1 MSTKLTLLIDEF
13 VIKDAKDYALKTG
26 RSVSQL
32 VESYLKAITSTTKKK
47 KSGLPP
53 YLKRWHAAFKTGD
66 NTGIIDMEIET
77 IGNNHNP

>member
-1 MSTKLTLLIDEF
+1 MSTKLTLLIDES

-53 YLKRWHAAFKTGD
+53 YLKRWHGAFKTGNNRD
-66 NTGIIDMEIET
+66 TNVMVIET
-77 IGNNHNP
+77 MGNNQNP